1 MHQGRRIEVVGT
13 VQGVGF
19 RPWVYRIATQL
30 GIQGQVR
37 NEVGGVTVEAFGE
50 PSALDGLVHALQS
63 DHPPAAEIRSLQW
76 EEIPARE
83 TDGFVIAPSLPGA
96 GRRVSI
102 PADLAT
108 CPACVEEIFDPSN
121 RRHRYPFTNCTDCGP
136 RFTIA
141 LDAPYDRPVT
151 SMAGFVMCEACRR
164 EYDDPRDRRFHA
176 QPNACPRCGPRLRLL
191 DSGGRDLASPDP
203 LREVASALRAGNV
216 VAVKGL
222 GGYHLAVDATS
233 SEAVRL
239 LRERKRRDAKP
250 FAVMVSDLREARKAA
265 TLCEAEARLL
275 ESVERPIVLVPRKR
289 AGRPVAPEVAP
300 DNPLV
305 GLMLPYTPLHHLL
318 LAEVE
323 RPLVM
328 TSANLSDEPIVF
340 EEAEALERLAQ
351 IADLFLTHDRPIVTR
366 CDDSVTRVVAGAPV
380 LLRRSRGYVP
390 RPIPLARPVARP
402 VLACGAQLKNTFCL
416 AAGDVAVLGPHV
428 GDLDQLEVHRSYE
441 ESIER
446 MQRFLGCRP
455 EVIAYDLHPDYA
467 STRYALERPEP
478 VKVAV
483 QHHHAHVASA
493 LAEHGLD
500 GPVIGVVFDGTGY
513 GTDGNA
519 WGGEILVASAG
530 AFQRSATLHPVA
542 LAGGERAIREPWR
555 IGLALL
561 LDAYE
566 GDPPG
571 LWNFPAIP
579 EEAGILV
586 RQALT
591 RGVNAPKAHGL
602 GRLFDGVGA
611 LVLGLG
617 KSRYEGEVALAWN
630 LAADPGAHGRYPFG
644 IDSRGSVLQL
654 DLRPMVRALIEEH
667 LVGVPAGR
675 LAAKFH
681 DTLAHA
687 TASVVGMVRERA
699 GRFPVVLTGGCF
711 QNARLAEGLKAAL
724 EPECKVY
731 LHRQVPPGDGGIALG
746 QVMVADATTRG

>member
-1 MHQGRRIEVVGT
+1 MQRGRRIEVVGT

-19 RPWVYRIATQL
+19 RPWVYRVATRL
-30 GIQGQVR
+30 GIAGQVR
-37 NEVGGVTVEAFGE
+37 NDVGGVTVEAFGE
-50 PSALDGLVHALQS
+50 PSALDGLVHALRS

-76 EEIPARE
+76 EEIPPRE
-83 TDGFVIAPSLPGA
+83 TQGFVIAPSLPGS

-108 CPACVEEIFDPSN
+108 CAACVEEIFDPSD
-121 RRHRYPFTNCTDCGP
+121 RRYRYPFTNCTDCGP

-141 LDAPYDRPVT
+141 RDAPYDRPVT
-151 SMAGFVMCEACRR
+151 SMAGFVMCEACQR
-164 EYDDPRDRRFHA
+164 EYDDPRNRRFHA
-176 QPNACPRCGPRLRLL
+176 QPNACPRCGPRLRLR
-191 DSGGRDLASPDP
+191 DSTGKDLASADP
-203 LREVASALRAGNV
+203 IREVVAALRAGNV

-250 FAVMVSDLREARKAA
+250 FAVMVRDLREARKLA
-265 TLCEAEARLL
+265 TLSGAEARLL
-275 ESVERPIVLVPRKR
+275 ESVERPIVLLPRK
-289 AGRPVAPEVAP
+289 GLEGSVAPEVAP
-300 DNPLV
+300 HNPLI

-318 LAEVE
+318 LAEMD

-328 TSANLSDEPIVF
+328 TSGNFSDEPIAF
-340 EEAEALERLAQ
+340 EDREALSRLRD

-390 RPIPLARPVARP
+390 RPIPLAHPVARP
-402 VLACGAQLKNTFCL
+402 VLGCGAQLKNTFCL

-428 GDLDQLEVHRSYE
+428 GDLEQLEVHRSYE
-441 ESIER
+441 ESIDR

-467 STRYALERPEP
+467 STRYALDRPEP

-483 QHHHAHVASA
+483 QHHHAHLASA
-493 LAEHGLD
+493 IAEHGID
-500 GPVIGVVFDGTGY
+500 GPVIGVAFDGTGY
-513 GTDGNA
+513 GTDGIA
-519 WGGEILVASAG
+519 WGGEILVASTAT
-530 AFQRSATLHPVA
+530 FQRCATLHPVS
-542 LAGGERAIREPWR
+542 LAGGERAIHEPWR

-561 LDAYE
+561 LDAFE
-566 GDPPG
+566 GKPPG
-571 LWNFPAIP
+571 LSNFPAIP
-579 EEAGILV
+579 EEAGVLV

-591 RGVNAPKAHGL
+591 LGINAPKAHGM

-611 LVLGLG
+611 LVLGMG
-617 KSRYEGEVALAWN
+617 KARHEGEVALAWN
-630 LAADPGAHGRYPFG
+630 LAADPGEHGRYPFG
-644 IDSRGSVLQL
+644 IATSNSLLEL
-654 DLRPMVRALIEEH
+654 DLRPMVRSLVEEH
-667 LVGVPAGR
+667 LGGVPARR
-675 LAAKFH
+675 LSAKFH

-687 TASVVGMVRERA
+687 TATLVGLVRDRV
-699 GRFPVVLTGGCF
+699 GKLPVVLTGGCF

-724 EPECKVY
+724 EPEFTVY

-746 QVMVADATTRG
+746 QVMVANATAHG

>member
-1 MHQGRRIEVVGT
+1 MHQGRRIAVVGT

-19 RPWVYRIATQL
+19 RPWVYRIAREL
-30 GIQGQVR
+30 GIGGQVR
-37 NEVGGVTVEAFGE
+37 NDVGGVTVEAFGE

-63 DHPPAAEIRSLQW
+63 DHPPAAEIRSLRW
-76 EEIPARE
+76 EEIPVRE
-83 TDGFVIAPSLPGA
+83 TDEFVIAPSLPGT

-108 CPACVEEIFDPSN
+108 CPACVEEILDPAN
-121 RRHRYPFTNCTDCGP
+121 RRYRYPFTNCTDCGP

-141 LDAPYDRPVT
+141 RDAPYDRPVT
-151 SMAGFVMCEACRR
+151 SMAGFVMCEACQR
-164 EYDDPRDRRFHA
+164 EYDDPADRRFHA
-176 QPNACPRCGPRLRLL
+176 QPNACPRCGPQLQLL
-191 DSGGRDLASPDP
+191 DSTGKGLASADP
-203 LREVASALRAGNV
+203 LGEAAAALRAGSL

-222 GGYHLAVDATS
+222 GGYHLACDATS

-250 FAVMVSDLREARKAA
+250 FAVMVRDLKEARRLA
-265 TLCEAEARLL
+265 TLSEAEAHLL

-289 AGRPVAPEVAP
+289 VGRSVVPEVAP
-300 DNPLV
+300 DNPLL

-318 LAEVE
+318 LAEVD

-328 TSANLSDEPIVF
+328 TSGNLSDEPIVF
-340 EEAEALERLAQ
+340 EQAEALKKLREV
-351 IADLFLTHDRPIVTR
+351 ADLFLTHDRPIVTR

-380 LLRRSRGYVP
+380 LLRRSRGYAP
-390 RPIPLARPVARP
+390 RPIPLARAVARP
-402 VLACGAQLKNTFCL
+402 VLACGAQMKNTYCL
-416 AAGDVAVLGPHV
+416 AAGDIAVLGPHV
-428 GDLDQLEVHRSYE
+428 GDLDQLEVHKSYE
-441 ESIER
+441 ESIDR

-467 STRYALERPEP
+467 STRYALDRPET

-493 LAEHGLD
+493 IAEHGLE

-519 WGGEILVASAG
+519 WGGEILVASAAG
-530 AFQRSATLHPVA
+530 FQRLATLHPVA

-561 LDAYE
+561 LDAYD

-579 EEAGILV
+579 EDTGVQV

-591 RGVNAPKAHGL
+591 LGINAPKAHGM
-602 GRLFDGVGA
+602 GRLFDGIGA

-617 KSRYEGEVALAWN
+617 KARYEGEVALAWN

-644 IDSRGSVLQL
+644 IDTRGSLLEL
-654 DLRPMVRALIEEH
+654 DLRPMVRALVEEH
-667 LVGVPAGR
+667 LVGVPAPR
-675 LAAKFH
+675 LSAKFH

-687 TASVVGMVRERA
+687 TATLVGLVRDRA
-699 GRFPVVLTGGCF
+699 GDLPVVLTGGCF
-711 QNARLAEGLKAAL
+711 QNARLAEGLAAAL
-724 EPECKVY
+724 EPEFEVH

-746 QVMVADATTRG
+746 QVMVADATTRV

>member
-19 RPWVYRIATQL
+19 RPWVYRIAKEL
-30 GIQGQVR
+30 GIAGQVR
-37 NEVGGVTVEAFGE
+37 NDAGGVTVEAFGE
-50 PSALDGLVHALQS
+50 PSALDGLVHALRS
-63 DHPPAAEIRSLQW
+63 NHPAAAEIRSLQW
-76 EEIPARE
+76 EEIPPRE
-83 TDGFVIAPSLPGA
+83 AGEFVIAPSVPGT

-108 CPACVEEIFDPSN
+108 CSACAAELFDPAN
-121 RRHRYPFTNCTDCGP
+121 RRYRYAFTNCTDCGP

-141 LDAPYDRPVT
+141 MDAPYDRPVT
-151 SMAGFVMCEACRR
+151 SMAGFVMCEDCQR
-164 EYDDPRDRRFHA
+164 EYDDPGDRRFHA

-191 DSGGRDLASPDP
+191 DSTGKDLTSPDP
-203 LREVASALRAGNV
+203 VREVASALRAGSV

-222 GGYHLAVDATS
+222 GGYHLACDASS
-233 SEAVRL
+233 SESVRL

-250 FAVMVSDLREARKAA
+250 FAVMVRDLREARKLAVIS
-265 TLCEAEARLL
+265 EAEAKLL
-275 ESVERPIVLVPRKR
+275 ESVERPIVLLPRKR
-289 AGRPVAPEVAP
+289 AGRLMAPEVAP

-305 GLMLPYTPLHHLL
+305 GVMLPYTPLHHLL

-328 TSANLSDEPIVF
+328 TSGNFSDEPIVF
-340 EEAEALERLAQ
+340 EEAEALGKLRE

-380 LLRRSRGYVP
+380 LLRRSRGFVP
-390 RPIPLARPVARP
+390 RPITLARPVARP

-441 ESIER
+441 ESIDR

-467 STRYALERPEP
+467 STRYALDRPET

-493 LAEHGLD
+493 MAEHRLE
-500 GPVIGVVFDGTGY
+500 GPVIGVAFDGTGY
-513 GTDGNA
+513 GTDGSA
-519 WGGEILVASAG
+519 WGGEFIVASAN
-530 AFQRSATLHPVA
+530 AFQRLATLHPIA

-579 EEAGILV
+579 EDAGVLV

-591 RGVNAPKAHGL
+591 LGINSPKAHGM

-611 LVLGLG
+611 LVLGHG

-630 LAADPGAHGRYPFG
+630 LAASPGSHGRYPFA
-644 IDSRGSVLQL
+644 IDTRGSVLEL
-654 DLRPMVRALIEEH
+654 DLRPMVRALVEEH
-667 LVGVPAGR
+667 LVGVPAAR

-681 DTLAHA
+681 DTVAHA
-687 TASVVGMVRERA
+687 SATLVNVIRERV
-699 GRFPVVLTGGCF
+699 GNLPVVLTGGCF
-711 QNARLAEGLKAAL
+711 QNSRLAEGLKAAL
-724 EPECKVY
+724 EPECQVY

-746 QVMVADATTRG
+746 QVLVADATTRG

>member
-1 MHQGRRIEVVGT
+1 
-13 VQGVGF
+13 
-19 RPWVYRIATQL
+19 
-30 GIQGQVR
+30 VR

-50 PSALDGLVHALQS
+50 PTALDGLVEALRR
-63 DHPPAAEIRSLQW
+63 DHPPAAEIRSLEW
-76 EEIPARE
+76 KEIPPRDAE
-83 TDGFVIAPSLPGA
+83 DFVIAPSLPGT

-108 CPACVEEIFDPSN
+108 CAACVEEIFDPAN
-121 RRHRYPFTNCTDCGP
+121 RRYHYPFTNCTDCGP

-141 LDAPYDRPVT
+141 LDVPYDRPVT
-151 SMAGFVMCEACRR
+151 SMAGFAMCEACQR
-164 EYDDPRDRRFHA
+164 EYDDPRNRRFHA

-191 DSGGRDLASPDP
+191 DSTGKDLSSADP
-203 LREVASALRAGNV
+203 LCEAAAALRAGNL

-222 GGYHLAVDATS
+222 GGYHLAADATS
-233 SEAVRL
+233 PEAVQL

-250 FAVMVSDLREARKAA
+250 FAVMVRNLGEARRLASVSD
-265 TLCEAEARLL
+265 AEARLL
-275 ESVERPIVLVPRKR
+275 ESVERPIVLLSRRGP
-289 AGRPVAPEVAP
+289 GLPVAPDVAP
-300 DNPLV
+300 DNPLL

-318 LAEVE
+318 LAEVG

-328 TSANLSDEPIVF
+328 TSGNLSDEPIVF
-340 EEAEALERLAQ
+340 EEGEALSRLREV
-351 IADLFLTHDRPIVTR
+351 ADLFLTHDRPIVTR
-366 CDDSVTRVVAGAPV
+366 CDDSVARVVAGAPV

-416 AAGDVAVLGPHV
+416 AAGDIAVLGPHV
-428 GDLDQLEVHRSYE
+428 GDLDQLEVNKAYE
-441 ESIER
+441 EAIDR

-455 EVIAYDLHPDYA
+455 EVVAYDLHPDYA
-467 STRYALERPEP
+467 STRYALDRPEP

-493 LAEHGLD
+493 IAEHGID

-513 GTDGNA
+513 GSDGSA
-519 WGGEILVASAG
+519 WGGEILVASTS
-530 AFQRSATLHPVA
+530 AFQRLATLRPVA

-561 LDAYE
+561 LDAYD

-579 EEAGILV
+579 EDASVLV

-591 RGVNAPKAHGL
+591 RGVNAPKAHGM

-611 LVLGLG
+611 LVLGRS

-630 LAADPGAHGRYPFG
+630 LVADAGSHGRYPFG
-644 IDSRGSVLQL
+644 INTRGSVMEL
-654 DLRPMVRALIEEH
+654 DFRPTVRALVDEH
-667 LVGVPAGR
+667 LLGVPAPR
-675 LAAKFH
+675 LSAKFH
-681 DTLAHA
+681 DTIAHA
-687 TASVVGMVRERA
+687 TASLVALVRERA
-699 GRFPVVLTGGCF
+699 GNFPVVLTGGCF
-711 QNARLAEGLKAAL
+711 QNARLAEKLAAAL
-724 EPECKVY
+724 TPNGAVH

-746 QVMVADATTRG
+746 QAVVADATTRG

>member
-1 MHQGRRIEVVGT
+1 MQQGRRIEVVGT

-30 GIQGQVR
+30 GLSGQVR

-50 PSALDGLVHALQS
+50 PTALDGLVEALRR

-76 EEIPARE
+76 KEIPPRDAE
-83 TDGFVIAPSLPGA
+83 DFVIAPSLPGA

-108 CPACVEEIFDPSN
+108 CAACAEEIFDPAN
-121 RRHRYPFTNCTDCGP
+121 RRYRYAFTNCTDCGP

-141 LDAPYDRPVT
+141 RDVPYDRPVT
-151 SMAGFVMCEACRR
+151 SMARFTMCEACQR

-176 QPNACPRCGPRLRLL
+176 QPNACPRCGPQLRLL
-191 DSGGRDLASPDP
+191 DSTGKDLSSADP
-203 LREVASALRAGNV
+203 LREAAAALRAGNL

-222 GGYHLAVDATS
+222 GGYHLAADATS
-233 SEAVRL
+233 SEAVLL

-250 FAVMVSDLREARKAA
+250 FAVMVRNLEEARQL
-265 TLCEAEARLL
+265 TTVSEAEARLL
-275 ESVERPIVLVPRKR
+275 ESVERPVVLLSRKG
-289 AGRPVAPEVAP
+289 AGLPVAPEVAP
-300 DNPLV
+300 DNPLL

-318 LAEVE
+318 LAEVD

-328 TSANLSDEPIVF
+328 TSGNLSDEPIAF
-340 EEAEALERLAQ
+340 EEGEALSRLREV
-351 IADLFLTHDRPIVTR
+351 ADLFLSHDRPIVTR

-416 AAGDVAVLGPHV
+416 AAGDIAVLGPHV

-441 ESIER
+441 ESIDR

-467 STRYALERPEP
+467 STRYALDRPEP

-493 LAEHGLD
+493 IAEHGLE

-513 GTDGNA
+513 GTDGTS
-519 WGGEILVASAG
+519 WGGEILVASTN
-530 AFQRSATLHPVA
+530 AFQRCATLHPVA
-542 LAGGERAIREPWR
+542 LAGGERAIHEPWR

-561 LDAYE
+561 LDAYD

-579 EEAGILV
+579 EDAAVLV

-591 RGVNAPKAHGL
+591 RGVNAPKAHGM

-611 LVLGLG
+611 LVLGRS

-630 LAADPGAHGRYPFG
+630 LVADAGSHGRYPFG
-644 IDSRGSVLQL
+644 IDTRGSVMEL
-654 DLRPMVRALIEEH
+654 DFRPTVRALVEEH
-667 LVGVPAGR
+667 LVGVPAPR
-675 LAAKFH
+675 LSARFH
-681 DTLAHA
+681 DTIAHA
-687 TASVVGMVRERA
+687 TASLVGLVRERA
-699 GRFPVVLTGGCF
+699 GDFPVVLTGGCF
-711 QNARLAEGLKAAL
+711 QNARLAETLAAAL
-724 EPECKVY
+724 TPNGAVH

-746 QVMVADATTRG
+746 QAVVADATTRG

>member
-19 RPWVYRIATQL
+19 RPWVYRVATQL
-30 GIQGQVR
+30 GIAGQVR
-37 NEVGGVTVEAFGE
+37 NDVGGVTVEAFGE
-50 PSALDGLVHALQS
+50 PEALDGLVQALQS
-63 DHPPAAEIRSLQW
+63 DHPPAAEIRSLEW
-76 EEIPARE
+76 KEIPARE
-83 TDGFVIAPSLPGA
+83 TDGFIIAPSLPGT

-108 CPACVEEIFDPSN
+108 CPACVDEIFDPAN
-121 RRHRYPFTNCTDCGP
+121 RRYRYPFTNCTDCGP

-141 LDAPYDRPVT
+141 RDAPYDRPVT
-151 SMAGFVMCEACRR
+151 SMAGFVMCEACQR
-164 EYDDPRDRRFHA
+164 EYDDPKDRRFHA

-191 DSGGRDLASPDP
+191 DSGGKDLASPDP
-203 LREVASALRAGNV
+203 IREVTAALRAGNV

-250 FAVMVSDLREARKAA
+250 FAVMARDLREARRLA
-265 TLCEAEARLL
+265 TISDAEARLL
-275 ESVERPIVLVPRKR
+275 ESVERPIVLVPGKR
-289 AGRPVAPEVAP
+289 IGRPVAPEVAP
-300 DNPLV
+300 DNPLL

-318 LAEVE
+318 LSEAE

-328 TSANLSDEPIVF
+328 TSGNLSDEPIVF
-340 EEAEALERLAQ
+340 EEAEALKRLRD

-366 CDDSVTRVVAGAPV
+366 CDDSVARVVAGAPV

-390 RPIPLARPVARP
+390 RPIPLAHPVCRP

-441 ESIER
+441 ESIDR

-467 STRYALERPEP
+467 STRYAMDRPET

-493 LAEHGLD
+493 LAEHGLE

-513 GTDGNA
+513 GTDGSS

-530 AFQRSATLHPVA
+530 AFQRCATLRPVA

-561 LDAYE
+561 LDAYD

-571 LWNFPAIP
+571 FWNFPAIP
-579 EEAGILV
+579 EDAAVLV

-591 RGVNAPKAHGL
+591 LGINAPKAHGM
-602 GRLFDGVGA
+602 GRLFDGIGA

-617 KSRYEGEVALAWN
+617 KARYEGEVALAWN
-630 LAADPGAHGRYPFG
+630 LAADPGGHGRYPFG
-644 IDSRGSVLQL
+644 IDTRGAVLEL
-654 DLRPMVRALIEEH
+654 DVRPMVRSLVEEH
-667 LVGVPAGR
+667 LVGVPAAP

-687 TASVVGMVRERA
+687 TATLVGLVRERA
-699 GRFPVVLTGGCF
+699 GDFPVVLTGGCF

-724 EPECKVY
+724 EPECTVY

>member
-1 MHQGRRIEVVGT
+1 M
-13 VQGVGF
+13 GF
-19 RPWVYRIATQL
+19 RPWVYRIATEL
-30 GIQGQVR
+30 GIRGQVR
-37 NEVGGVTVEAFGE
+37 NDVGGVTVEAFGE
-50 PSALDGLVHALQS
+50 PSALDGLVRALQS
-63 DHPPAAEIRSLQW
+63 KPPPAAEIRSLQW

-83 TDGFVIAPSLPGA
+83 ADEFVIAPSQPGS

-108 CPACVEEIFDPSN
+108 CPACVEEIFDPAN
-121 RRHRYPFTNCTDCGP
+121 RRYRYPFTNCTDCGP

-141 LDAPYDRPVT
+141 RDAPYDRPVT
-151 SMAGFVMCEACRR
+151 SMAGFVMCEACQR
-164 EYDDPRDRRFHA
+164 EYDDPKDRRFHA

-191 DSGGRDLASPDP
+191 DSTGKDLASADP
-203 LREVASALRAGNV
+203 IREVAAALRAANV

-233 SEAVRL
+233 SEAVQL

-250 FAVMVSDLREARKAA
+250 FAVMVRDLREARKLA
-265 TLCEAEARLL
+265 TISEVEGKLL
-275 ESVERPIVLVPRKR
+275 ESVERPIVLLPRKR
-289 AGRPVAPEVAP
+289 LAPVAPEVAP
-300 DNPLV
+300 DNPLI
-305 GLMLPYTPLHHLL
+305 GLMLPYAPLHHLL
-318 LAEVE
+318 LAEVD

-328 TSANLSDEPIVF
+328 TSGNLSDEPIVF
-340 EEAEALERLAQ
+340 QEPEALSRLREV
-351 IADLFLTHDRPIVTR
+351 ADLFLAHDRPIVTR
-366 CDDSVTRVVAGAPV
+366 CDDSVARVVAGAPV

-428 GDLDQLEVHRSYE
+428 GDLDQVEVHRSYE
-441 ESIER
+441 DSIDR

-467 STRYALERPEP
+467 STRYALDRPEP

-493 LAEHGLD
+493 LAEHGLE

-513 GTDGNA
+513 GTDGSS
-519 WGGEILVASAG
+519 WGGEVLVASPG
-530 AFQRSATLHPVA
+530 AFQRCATLHPVA

-561 LDAYE
+561 LDAYD

-579 EEAGILV
+579 EDAGVMV

-591 RGVNAPKAHGL
+591 LGINAPRAHGM
-602 GRLFDGVGA
+602 GRLFDGIGA
-611 LVLGLG
+611 LVLGIG

-630 LAADPGAHGRYPFG
+630 LAADAGGHGRYPFG
-644 IDSRGSVLQL
+644 IDTRGSVLEL
-654 DLRPMVRALIEEH
+654 DVRPVVRALIEEH

-681 DTLAHA
+681 DTLVHA
-687 TASVVGMVRERA
+687 TATLVGLVSDRV
-699 GRFPVVLTGGCF
+699 GDLPVVLSGGCF

-724 EPECKVY
+724 EPEHQVY
-731 LHRQVPPGDGGIALG
+731 LHRQVPPGDGGVALG

>member
-1 MHQGRRIEVVGT
+1 MQQGRRIEVVGT

-30 GIQGQVR
+30 GIHGQVR
-37 NEVGGVTVEAFGE
+37 NDVGGVTVEAFGE
-50 PSALDGLVHALQS
+50 PAALDGLVQALRS
-63 DHPPAAEIRSLQW
+63 EHPPAAEIRSLQW
-76 EEIPARE
+76 EEIPPRDTE
-83 TDGFVIAPSLPGA
+83 EFVIAPSLPGT

-108 CPACVEEIFDPSN
+108 CPACAEEIFDPSD

-151 SMAGFVMCEACRR
+151 SMAGFVMCEACQR

-191 DSGGRDLASPDP
+191 DSRGKDLTSPDP
-203 LREVASALRAGNV
+203 IREVAAALRAGNV

-250 FAVMVSDLREARKAA
+250 FAVMVRDLREARKLAI
-265 TLCEAEARLL
+265 LSEAEARLL

-289 AGRPVAPEVAP
+289 VGRPLAPEVAP
-300 DNPLV
+300 ENPLV

-328 TSANLSDEPIVF
+328 TSANLSDEPIIF
-340 EEAEALERLAQ
+340 EEAEALERLAT

-366 CDDSVTRVVAGAPV
+366 CDDSVARVVAGAPV

-390 RPIPLARPVARP
+390 RPIALARPVARP

-428 GDLDQLEVHRSYE
+428 GDLDQLEVNRSYE

-446 MQRFLGCRP
+446 MQKFLGCRP

-493 LAEHGLD
+493 IAEHGLD

-513 GTDGNA
+513 GTDGSA
-519 WGGEILVASAG
+519 WGGEVLVASVG

-561 LDAYE
+561 LDAYD

-571 LWNFPAIP
+571 LWHFPAIP
-579 EEAGILV
+579 EDSGILV

-630 LAADPGAHGRYPFG
+630 LAADSGTHGRYPFA
-644 IDSRGSVLQL
+644 IDTRSSVLEL

-667 LVGVPAGR
+667 LVGVPPGR

-681 DTLAHA
+681 NTLAHA
-687 TASVVGMVRERA
+687 TASLVGLVRERA
-699 GRFPVVLTGGCF
+699 GNLPVVLTGGCF
-711 QNARLAEGLKAAL
+711 QNARLAEGLKASL
-724 EPECKVY
+724 EPEVKVY

-746 QVMVADATTRG
+746 QVMVADATTRR

>member
-19 RPWVYRIATQL
+19 RPWVYRVATQL
-30 GIQGQVR
+30 GLQGQVR
-37 NEVGGVTVEAFGE
+37 NDVSGVTVEAFGE
-50 PSALDGLVHALQS
+50 PSALDGLVQALSS
-63 DHPPAAEIRSLQW
+63 DHPPAAEIRSLRW
-76 EEIPARE
+76 TEIPPRE
-83 TDGFVIAPSLPGA
+83 AAGFVIAPSLPGS

-108 CPACVEEIFDPSN
+108 CPACVEEIFDPAD

-151 SMAGFVMCEACRR
+151 SMAGFVMCEACQR
-164 EYDDPRDRRFHA
+164 EYDDPQDRRFHA
-176 QPNACPRCGPRLRLL
+176 QPNACPRCGPRLQLL
-191 DSGGRDLASPDP
+191 DAHGRDLKSADP
-203 LREVASALRAGNV
+203 LHEVAAALRAGSV

-222 GGYHLAVDATS
+222 GGYHLAVDAS
-233 SEAVRL
+233 SPEAVRL

-250 FAVMVSDLREARKAA
+250 FAVMVRDLREARKLA
-265 TLCEAEARLL
+265 TVSEPEARLL
-275 ESVERPIVLVPRKR
+275 ESVERPIVLLPAKR
-289 AGRPVAPEVAP
+289 TRGLAPEVAP

-340 EEAEALERLAQ
+340 EEAEALDRLRE

-366 CDDSVTRVVAGAPV
+366 CDDSVARVVAGAPV
-380 LLRRSRGYVP
+380 LLRRSRGWVP

-455 EVIAYDLHPDYA
+455 EAIAYDLHPDYA
-467 STRYALERPEP
+467 STRYALDRPET

-493 LAEHGLD
+493 IAEHHID

-513 GTDGNA
+513 GTDGSA
-519 WGGEILVASAG
+519 WGGEVLVASAG
-530 AFQRSATLHPVA
+530 AFQRCATLHPVA

-561 LDAYE
+561 LDAYD

-571 LWNFPAIP
+571 LWNFPVIP
-579 EEAGILV
+579 EDAAVLV
-586 RQALT
+586 RQGLA
-591 RGVNAPKAHGL
+591 RGVNAPKAHGM
-602 GRLFDGVGA
+602 GRLFDGLGA
-611 LVLGLG
+611 LVLGRG
-617 KSRYEGEVALAWN
+617 TSRYEGEVALAWN
-630 LAADPGAHGRYPFG
+630 LAAHAGAHGRYPLG
-644 IDSRGSVLQL
+644 IDSRG
-654 DLRPMVRALIEEH
+654 AL
-667 LVGVPAGR
+667 
-675 LAAKFH
+675 
-681 DTLAHA
+681 
-687 TASVVGMVRERA
+687 
-699 GRFPVVLTGGCF
+699 
-711 QNARLAEGLKAAL
+711 
-724 EPECKVY
+724 
-731 LHRQVPPGDGGIALG
+731 
-746 QVMVADATTRG
+746 

>member
-1 MHQGRRIEVVGT
+1 MQQGRRIEVVGT

-30 GIQGQVR
+30 GIHGQVR
-37 NEVGGVTVEAFGE
+37 NDVGGVTVEAFGE
-50 PSALDGLVHALQS
+50 PAALDGLVQALRS
-63 DHPPAAEIRSLQW
+63 EHPPAAEIRSLQW
-76 EEIPARE
+76 EEIPPRDTE
-83 TDGFVIAPSLPGA
+83 EFVIAPSLPGT

-108 CPACVEEIFDPSN
+108 CPACAEEIFDPSD

-151 SMAGFVMCEACRR
+151 SMAGFVMCEACQR

-191 DSGGRDLASPDP
+191 DSRGKDLTSPDP
-203 LREVASALRAGNV
+203 IREVAAALRAGNV

-250 FAVMVSDLREARKAA
+250 FAVMVGDLREARKLA
-265 TLCEAEARLL
+265 TLSEVEARLL

-289 AGRPVAPEVAP
+289 VGRPLAPEVAP
-300 DNPLV
+300 ENPLV

-328 TSANLSDEPIVF
+328 TSANLSDEPIIF
-340 EEAEALERLAQ
+340 EEAEALERLAT

-366 CDDSVTRVVAGAPV
+366 CDDSVARVVAGAPV

-428 GDLDQLEVHRSYE
+428 GDLDQLEVNRSYE

-446 MQRFLGCRP
+446 MQKFLGCRP

-493 LAEHGLD
+493 IAEHGLD

-513 GTDGNA
+513 GTDGSA
-519 WGGEILVASAG
+519 WGGEVLVASVG

-561 LDAYE
+561 LDAYD

-571 LWNFPAIP
+571 LWHFPAIP
-579 EEAGILV
+579 EDSGILV

-591 RGVNAPKAHGL
+591 RGVNAPKAHGM

-630 LAADPGAHGRYPFG
+630 LAADSGTHGRYPFA
-644 IDSRGSVLQL
+644 IDTHSSVLEL

-667 LVGVPAGR
+667 LVGVPPGR
-675 LAAKFH
+675 LAGKFH
-681 DTLAHA
+681 NTLAHA
-687 TASVVGMVRERA
+687 TASLVGLVRERA
-699 GRFPVVLTGGCF
+699 GNLPVVLTGGCF
-711 QNARLAEGLKAAL
+711 QNARLAEGLKASL
-724 EPECKVY
+724 EPEGKVY

-746 QVMVADATTRG
+746 QVMVADATTRR

>member
-1 MHQGRRIEVVGT
+1 MQQGRRIEVVGT

-30 GIQGQVR
+30 GIAGQVR
-37 NEVGGVTVEAFGE
+37 NDVGGVTVEAFGE
-50 PSALDGLVHALQS
+50 PSALDGLVRALQS
-63 DHPPAAEIRSLQW
+63 DPPPAAEIRSLQW
-76 EEIPARE
+76 KEIPPRPTE
-83 TDGFVIAPSLPGA
+83 GFVIAPSLPGT

-108 CPACVEEIFDPSN
+108 CPACVAEIFDSSN
-121 RRHRYPFTNCTDCGP
+121 RRYRYPFTNCTDCGP

-141 LDAPYDRPVT
+141 RDAPYDRRVT
-151 SMAGFVMCEACRR
+151 SMAAFVMCEACQR

-191 DSGGRDLASPDP
+191 DSRGRDLTSADP
-203 LREVASALRAGNV
+203 IREVASALRAGNV

-233 SEAVRL
+233 SEAVQL

-250 FAVMVSDLREARKAA
+250 FAVMVRDLREARKLASFSQ
-265 TLCEAEARLL
+265 AEAKLL
-275 ESVERPIVLVPRKR
+275 ETVERPIVLVARKSS
-289 AGRPVAPEVAP
+289 GRPVAPEIAP
-300 DNPLV
+300 DNPLL

-328 TSANLSDEPIVF
+328 TSGNLSDEPIVF
-340 EEAEALERLAQ
+340 EEPEALNRLRDV
-351 IADLFLTHDRPIVTR
+351 ADLFLTHDRPIVTR

-441 ESIER
+441 ESIDR

-467 STRYALERPEP
+467 STRYALDRPEP

-493 LAEHGLD
+493 LAEHRLD
-500 GPVIGVVFDGTGY
+500 GPVIGVAFDGTGY
-513 GTDGNA
+513 GTDGTA
-519 WGGEILVASAG
+519 WGGEILVASAT
-530 AFQRSATLHPVA
+530 AFQRCATLRPVA
-542 LAGGERAIREPWR
+542 LAGGERAIHEPWR

-561 LDAYE
+561 LDAYD

-579 EEAGILV
+579 EDAVVLV

-591 RGVNAPKAHGL
+591 LGINAPKAHGM
-602 GRLFDGVGA
+602 GRLFDGLGA
-611 LVLGLG
+611 LVLGKG
-617 KSRYEGEVALAWN
+617 RARYEGEVALAWN
-630 LAADPGAHGRYPFG
+630 LAADAGGHGRYPFG
-644 IDSRGSVLQL
+644 IDTRGSVLEL
-654 DLRPMVRALIEEH
+654 DFRAMVRALIEEH
-667 LVGVPAGR
+667 LGGVPAAR

-681 DTLAHA
+681 DTLVHA
-687 TASVVGMVRERA
+687 TATLVGLVRDRA
-699 GRFPVVLTGGCF
+699 GDFPVVLTGGCF

-724 EPECKVY
+724 DPDCAVY

>member
-19 RPWVYRIATQL
+19 RPWVYRIAREL
-30 GIQGQVR
+30 GIGGQVR
-37 NEVGGVTVEAFGE
+37 NDVGGVTVEAFGE
-50 PSALDGLVHALQS
+50 PSALDGLVQALRS

-83 TDGFVIAPSLPGA
+83 TDEFVIAPSLPGT

-108 CPACVEEIFDPSN
+108 CPACVEEIFDPAN
-121 RRHRYPFTNCTDCGP
+121 RRYRYPFTNCTDCGP

-141 LDAPYDRPVT
+141 RDAPYDRPVT
-151 SMAGFVMCEACRR
+151 SMAGFVMCEACQR
-164 EYDDPRDRRFHA
+164 EYDDPGDRRFHA
-176 QPNACPRCGPRLRLL
+176 QPNACPRCGPRLQLL
-191 DSGGRDLASPDP
+191 DSTGKDLASANP
-203 LREVASALRAGNV
+203 LGEVAAALRAGNL

-222 GGYHLAVDATS
+222 GGYHLACDATS

-250 FAVMVSDLREARKAA
+250 FAVMVRDLKEARRLA
-265 TLCEAEARLL
+265 TISEAEARLL
-275 ESVERPIVLVPRKR
+275 ESVERPIVLVLRKR
-289 AGRPVAPEVAP
+289 VGRSVAPEVAP
-300 DNPLV
+300 DNPLI

-318 LAEVE
+318 LAEVD

-328 TSANLSDEPIVF
+328 TSGNLSDEPIVF
-340 EEAEALERLAQ
+340 EEAEALKKLREV
-351 IADLFLTHDRPIVTR
+351 ADLFLTHDRPIVTR

-380 LLRRSRGYVP
+380 LLRRSRGYAP
-390 RPIPLARPVARP
+390 RPIPLAHPVARP
-402 VLACGAQLKNTFCL
+402 VLACGAQMKNTFCL
-416 AAGDVAVLGPHV
+416 AAGDIAVLGPHV

-441 ESIER
+441 ESIDR

-467 STRYALERPEP
+467 STRYALDRPET

-493 LAEHGLD
+493 IAEHGLE
-500 GPVIGVVFDGTGY
+500 GPVIGVAFDGTGY
-513 GTDGNA
+513 GTDGSA
-519 WGGEILVASAG
+519 WGGEILVASVSG
-530 AFQRSATLHPVA
+530 FQRLATLHPVA

-561 LDAYE
+561 LDAYD

-579 EEAGILV
+579 EDAGVHV
-586 RQALT
+586 RQALIL
-591 RGVNAPKAHGL
+591 GINAPKAHGM
-602 GRLFDGVGA
+602 GRLFDGIGA

-617 KSRYEGEVALAWN
+617 KARYEGEVALAWN

-644 IDSRGSVLQL
+644 IDTRGSVLEL
-654 DLRPMVRALIEEH
+654 DLRPMVRALVEEH
-667 LVGVPAGR
+667 LVGVPAPR

-687 TASVVGMVRERA
+687 TATLVGLVRDRA
-699 GRFPVVLTGGCF
+699 GDLPVVLTGGCF
-711 QNARLAEGLKAAL
+711 QNARLAEGLAAAL
-724 EPECKVY
+724 EPECEVH

>member
-1 MHQGRRIEVVGT
+1 MHQGRRIEVVGI

-19 RPWVYRIATQL
+19 RPWVYRVATQL
-30 GIQGQVR
+30 GLQGQVR
-37 NEVGGVTVEAFGE
+37 NDVSGVTVEAFGE
-50 PSALDGLVHALQS
+50 PSALDGLVQALSS
-63 DHPPAAEIRSLQW
+63 DHPPEAA
-76 EEIPARE
+76 
-83 TDGFVIAPSLPGA
+83 GFVIAPSLPGT

-108 CPACVEEIFDPSN
+108 CPACVEEIFDPSD

-151 SMAGFVMCEACRR
+151 SMAGFVMCDACQR
-164 EYDDPRDRRFHA
+164 EYDDPLDRRFHA
-176 QPNACPRCGPRLRLL
+176 QPNACPRCGPRLQLL
-191 DSGGRDLASPDP
+191 DAHGRDLKSADP
-203 LREVASALRAGNV
+203 LHEVAAALRAGSV

-222 GGYHLAVDATS
+222 GGYHLAVDAS
-233 SEAVRL
+233 SPEAVRL

-250 FAVMVSDLREARKAA
+250 FAVMVRDLREARKLA
-265 TLCEAEARLL
+265 TISEPEAKLL
-275 ESVERPIVLVPRKR
+275 ESVERPVVLLRAKR
-289 AGRPVAPEVAP
+289 ARALAPEVAP

-318 LAEVE
+318 LADVE

-340 EEAEALERLAQ
+340 EEAEALDRLRD

-366 CDDSVTRVVAGAPV
+366 CDDSVARVVAGAPV
-380 LLRRSRGYVP
+380 LLRRSRGWVP

-441 ESIER
+441 ESIDR

-467 STRYALERPEP
+467 STRYALDRPEP

-493 LAEHGLD
+493 IAEHHLD

-513 GTDGNA
+513 GTDGSA
-519 WGGEILVASAG
+519 WGGEVLVASAG
-530 AFQRSATLHPVA
+530 AFQRCATLRPVA

-561 LDAYE
+561 LDAYD

-579 EEAGILV
+579 EAAGVLV
-586 RQALT
+586 RQALA
-591 RGVNAPKAHGL
+591 RGVNAPKAHGM

-611 LVLGLG
+611 LVLGRG
-617 KSRYEGEVALAWN
+617 TSRYEGEVALAWN
-630 LAADPGAHGRYPFG
+630 LAAGAGAHGRYPFG
-644 IDSRGSVLQL
+644 IDSRGALLEL
-654 DLRPMVRALIEEH
+654 DLRPMVRALVEEH
-667 LVGVPAGR
+667 LAGVPAGH
-675 LAAKFH
+675 LSAKFH
-681 DTLAHA
+681 DTLVHA
-687 TASVVGMVRERA
+687 TAALVGMVRERA
-699 GRFPVVLTGGCF
+699 GGFPMVLTGGCF

-724 EPECKVY
+724 EPEGKVY

-746 QVMVADATTRG
+746 QVMVADATTR

>member
-1 MHQGRRIEVVGT
+1 MQQGRRIEVVGT

-30 GIQGQVR
+30 GIHGQVR
-37 NEVGGVTVEAFGE
+37 NDVGGVTVEAFGE
-50 PSALDGLVHALQS
+50 PAALDGLLQALRS
-63 DHPPAAEIRSLQW
+63 EHPPAAEIRSLQW
-76 EEIPARE
+76 EEIPPRDTE
-83 TDGFVIAPSLPGA
+83 EFVIAPSLPGT

-108 CPACVEEIFDPSN
+108 CPACAEEIFDPSD

-151 SMAGFVMCEACRR
+151 SMAGFVMCEACQR

-191 DSGGRDLASPDP
+191 DSRGKDLTSPDP
-203 LREVASALRAGNV
+203 IHEVAAALRAGNV

-250 FAVMVSDLREARKAA
+250 FAVMVGDLREARKLA
-265 TLCEAEARLL
+265 TLSEVEARLL

-289 AGRPVAPEVAP
+289 VGRPLAPEVAP
-300 DNPLV
+300 ENPLV

-328 TSANLSDEPIVF
+328 TSANLSDEPIIF
-340 EEAEALERLAQ
+340 EEAEALERLAT

-366 CDDSVTRVVAGAPV
+366 CDDSVARVVAGAPV

-428 GDLDQLEVHRSYE
+428 GDLDQLEVSRSYE

-446 MQRFLGCRP
+446 MQKFLGCRP

-493 LAEHGLD
+493 IAEHGLD

-513 GTDGNA
+513 GTDGSA
-519 WGGEILVASAG
+519 WGGEVLVASVG

-561 LDAYE
+561 LDAYD

-571 LWNFPAIP
+571 LWHFPAIP
-579 EEAGILV
+579 EDSGILV

-591 RGVNAPKAHGL
+591 RGVNAPKAHGM

-630 LAADPGAHGRYPFG
+630 LAADSGTHGRYPFA
-644 IDSRGSVLQL
+644 IDTHSSVLEL

-667 LVGVPAGR
+667 LVGVPPGR
-675 LAAKFH
+675 LAGKFH
-681 DTLAHA
+681 NTLAHA
-687 TASVVGMVRERA
+687 TASLVGLVRERA
-699 GRFPVVLTGGCF
+699 GNLPVVLTGGCF
-711 QNARLAEGLKAAL
+711 QNARLAEGLKASL
-724 EPECKVY
+724 EPEVKVY

-746 QVMVADATTRG
+746 QVMVADATTRR